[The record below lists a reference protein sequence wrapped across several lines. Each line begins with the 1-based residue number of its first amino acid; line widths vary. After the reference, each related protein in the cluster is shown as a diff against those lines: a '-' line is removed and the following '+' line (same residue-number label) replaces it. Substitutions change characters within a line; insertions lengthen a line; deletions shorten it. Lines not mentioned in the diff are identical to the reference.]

1 MFGQGGQCAR
11 DPSGPASY
19 PLFQYGLV
27 GGGFGGGGLEHHV
40 GEAIAEDNPHATI
53 NHYPAMV
60 KIDAP
65 GRLTVKRASV
75 EEKLGR
81 DWDPQEIQ
89 INLISISGNVVESEE
104 EFAVERLS

>member
-1 MFGQGGQCAR
+1 MANNMVYLALQNNEDAR
-11 DPSGPASY
+11 PII
-19 PLFQYGLV
+19 
-27 GGGFGGGGLEHHV
+27 
-40 GEAIAEDNPHATI
+40 EAIAEDNPHATI

-65 GRLTVKRASV
+65 GRLTVKRVSV